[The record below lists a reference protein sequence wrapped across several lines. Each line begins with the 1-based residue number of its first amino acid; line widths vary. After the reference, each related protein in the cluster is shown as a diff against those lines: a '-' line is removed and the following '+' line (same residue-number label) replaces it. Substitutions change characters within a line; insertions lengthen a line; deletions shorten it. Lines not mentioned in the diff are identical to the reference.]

1 MKPASALFL
10 PDLQPANRVFVGEVF
25 TYKKGRV
32 RKLYAGETSYEDRVK
47 WIRPAPW
54 RFDNCLQASVKFI
67 VASIR
72 GSGAAQ
78 PMNMRKT
85 ARR

>member
-1 MKPASALFL
+1 MESSGL
-10 PDLQPANRVFVGEVF
+10 PFRYAPTCVFSLSGM
-25 TYKKGRV
+25 TAKSDRLKTQ
-32 RKLYAGETSYEDRVK
+32 AGVVCELRVK